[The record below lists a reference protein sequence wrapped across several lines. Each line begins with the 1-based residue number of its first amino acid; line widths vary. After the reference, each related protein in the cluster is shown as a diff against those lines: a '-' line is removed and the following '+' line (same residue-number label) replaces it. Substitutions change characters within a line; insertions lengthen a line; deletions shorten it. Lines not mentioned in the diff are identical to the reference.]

1 MLQYLFSP
9 VKLQFFIQ
17 PHTHI
22 AEILYF
28 FMQYELI
35 IAEIA
40 VCQIL
45 LDKRIKFLPSLLGR
59 SLPLMEK
66 LPSDWGNAPFG
77 VGQRSL

>member
-1 MLQYLFSP
+1 
-9 VKLQFFIQ
+9 
-17 PHTHI
+17 
-22 AEILYF
+22 
-28 FMQYELI
+28 MQYELI

-45 LDKRIKFLPSLLGR
+45 LDKRIKFLPSLMGR